1 MNRILL
7 ILCFV
12 LSLLSAGD
20 ISGRKDSSC
29 VHGGVA
35 VDSSVSGGSLRASIP
50 LQDKDGTIVSNASL
64 TGLCA
69 AWQSNVIGGSLRA
82 PGAGQRGS
90 SHAKSLSVM
99 FKSGKLIDNNHIRPF
114 LTILSLPSLDGETGG
129 GYLHW
134 LCRLRL

>member
-20 ISGRKDSSC
+20 ISGRKDSGC
-29 VHGGVA
+29 ACGGVA
-35 VDSSVSGGSLRASIP
+35 VDTSVSGGSLRAGIP
-50 LQDKDGTIVSNASL
+50 LHDRAGTVMGDASL

-69 AWQSNVIGGSLRA
+69 AWQNNVTGGSLRA

-114 LTILSLPSLDGETGG
+114 LTVLSLPSLDGETGG